1 MVKVAEMSGKKFME
15 NVLSNPIFQKERTAL
30 DYFCVVFLILKQCS
44 SSMRCD
50 LFTVHNTGSA
60 GNYFELLYTQ
70 YSIQYTIRYLTS
82 QFKLH
87 SYLKHL
93 P

>member
-44 SSMRCD
+44 SSM
-50 LFTVHNTGSA
+50 
-60 GNYFELLYTQ
+60 
-70 YSIQYTIRYLTS
+70 
-82 QFKLH
+82 
-87 SYLKHL
+87 
-93 P
+93 